1 MTTIYDVARVA
12 GVSTATVS
20 RVLRGSDRVRADTRQ
35 RVLAVIE
42 TLGFVPDASARGL
55 TRRRK
60 DIIGLVALDRGADEI
75 DIERTSLLFVDHIV
89 HAAEAVLRGTEYSLL
104 LTFGSRGEQFERRV
118 RSLVGQVDGLLIA
131 EEVLDDGE
139 LRALAGQI
147 PLVVIAGSRDQT
159 AADVFLGDNIGGMTA
174 LAGHL
179 IEQHGHHRLCFV
191 AGPKDAPDA
200 AERQLAFEQAVAAS
214 PDSGIDQV
222 IHGDFSED
230 SGIAAARIL
239 LGRRSLPQAVVCAN
253 DQMAIGVLREL
264 QRADVR
270 IPADVA
276 VTGFDDVHASRV
288 VDPPLTTVSQPFRDL
303 GGRAT
308 HRLLARI
315 GEPALAPR
323 AEVLPTQVVIRAS
336 CGCPPRQQRLGR
348 PQRPRPGRRIFM
360 RSHLITL
367 MWRGINPWGAR
378 KDKRRPR
385 RAAALAAVIAL
396 GPVAVLAAVAGTALP
411 ASATTV
417 PPPPSGW
424 TTAFSDSFSGPAGSG
439 ADSNWTYDTGTQY
452 SGTGCTGNWGTGEV
466 ETNTSSTANVAE
478 DGSGH
483 LNITAVNS
491 GGSWTSG
498 RIETVADSF
507 AAPAGGEM
515 EVTAS
520 IKQPNPSS
528 GLGYWPAF
536 WMLGSGFRA
545 SGAGTSG
552 TMNCSNWPSAGE
564 IDIMEDV
571 NALSE
576 HSGTLH
582 CGTDPGGPCNE
593 TNGLS
598 SGLQSCSGC
607 QAGYNTYSVIV
618 NRTNTGDESITWY
631 LNGNAYYTVTESQ
644 VGAAT
649 WQAAVD
655 HGFFLILD
663 LAMGGGYPNGVCG
676 CGTPASSTSSG
687 AAMSVGYVAVYTTA
701 GSGGSGGSGGG
712 SGGGGGG
719 GGGGTSCATTA
730 TSDIS
735 ADCYS
740 ASQGTINVT
749 SATGDSNPGGVDGNQ
764 VAQLSNGDYLEY
776 SGINFG
782 SGSTQ
787 FDARVASG
795 AAGGVSG
802 LVEVVLD
809 NPSNTPVGSFAV
821 ANTGGWTS
829 WRTIPANISQVTGT
843 HNVYLKFV
851 SGAGGNPPYVSL
863 HYFNFPVS

>member
-12 GVSTATVS
+12 RVSTATVS
-20 RVLRGSDRVRADTRQ
+20 RVLRGSDLVHPDTRQ

-60 DIIGLVALDRGADEI
+60 DIIGLVGLDRGADEI
-75 DIERTSLLFVDHIV
+75 DIERSSLLFVDHIV
-89 HAAEAVLRGTEYSLL
+89 HAAETVLRGTEYSLL
-104 LTFGSRGEQFERRV
+104 LTFGTRGEQFEKRV
-118 RSLVGQVDGLLIA
+118 RSLVGQADGLLIA
-131 EEVLDDGE
+131 EEVLDHGE
-139 LRALAGQI
+139 LRALAAQI
-147 PLVVIAGSRDQT
+147 PVVAIAGRRDQT
-159 AADVFLGDNIGGMTA
+159 AVDVFLGDNIGGMTA
-174 LAGHL
+174 LARHL
-179 IEQHGHHRLCFV
+179 TQQHRYRRLCFV

-214 PDSGIDQV
+214 PGSGIDQV

-230 SGIAAARIL
+230 SGVAAARIL
-239 LGRRSLPQAVVCAN
+239 LGRTCLPRAVVCAN

-264 QRADVR
+264 QQAGVR

-288 VDPPLTTVSQPFRDL
+288 IDPPLTTVSQPFRDL
-303 GGRAT
+303 GSRAT

-315 GEPALAPR
+315 GTPALTPQ

-336 CGCPPRQQRLGR
+336 CGCQPQEQRLGR
-348 PQRPRPGRRIFM
+348 AKRPRPGRRHFM
-360 RSHLITL
+360 RSHLITS
-367 MWRGINPWGAR
+367 MWRGTNPWGAR
-378 KDKRRPR
+378 STKRPR
-385 RAAALAAVIAL
+385 RAAAVAAVIAL
-396 GPVAVLAAVAGTALP
+396 GPAAVLAAVIGAAP
-411 ASATTV
+411 SASATTV
-417 PPPPSGW
+417 PPAPSGW
-424 TTAFSDSFSGPAGSG
+424 TTAYSDSFSGAAGSG
-439 ADSNWTYDTGTQY
+439 VDSSWTYDTGTQY
-452 SGTGCTGNWGTGEV
+452 NGTGCTANYGTGEV
-466 ETNTSSTANVAE
+466 ESNTSSTANVSE

-483 LNITAVNS
+483 LNITPVKS
-491 GGSWTSG
+491 GSSWTSG
-498 RIETVADSF
+498 RIETVADNF

-536 WMLGSGFRA
+536 WMLGAGFRG

-552 TMNCSNWPSAGE
+552 TMNCSNWPSTGE

-593 TNGLS
+593 TTGLG
-598 SGLQSCSGC
+598 SGLVACSGC
-607 QAGYNTYSVIV
+607 QTGYNTYSVIV
-618 NRTNTGDESITWY
+618 NRTNTSNESITYY

-644 VGAAT
+644 VGTST

-663 LAMGGGYPNGVCG
+663 LAIGGGYPNGVCG
-676 CGTPASSTSSG
+676 CTSPSSSTSSG
-687 AAMSVGYVAVYTTA
+687 AAMSVGYVAVYTTT
-701 GSGGSGGSGGG
+701 GSGGGGG
-712 SGGGGGG
+712 SGGG
-719 GGGGTSCATTA
+719 TSCTTTA

-749 SATGDSNPGGVDGNQ
+749 SATGDSNPSGVDGNQ
-764 VAQLSNGDYLEY
+764 AAQLSNGDYLEY
-776 SGINFG
+776 SNINFG
-782 SGSTQ
+782 TTGSTQ

-795 AAGGVSG
+795 AASGVSG
-802 LVEVVLD
+802 AVEVVLD
-809 NPSNTPVGSFAV
+809 SPTNSPVAIFDV
-821 ANTGGWTS
+821 ANTGGWSS
-829 WRTIPANISQVTGT
+829 WEAVPANMSKVTGT
-843 HNVYLKFV
+843 HNVYLEFV
-851 SGAGGNPPYVSL
+851 SGASGNPPYVSL
-863 HYFNFPVS
+863 HYFNFPAT